1 MSASI
6 ALPSGI
12 FARGIFARQTPRSRV
27 AAIMAID
34 DATLLPLSGECF
46 ALDTDDASVRRLSL
60 VVAVTA
66 VALAAAGFALAAS
79 VG

>member
-6 ALPSGI
+6 ALPPGI
-12 FARGIFARQTPRSRV
+12 FARATPRCRV
-27 AAIMAID
+27 ADIMAID
-34 DATLLPLSGECF
+34 GATLLPPSVEPF

-60 VVAVTA
+60 VVSVAA
-66 VALAAAGFALAAS
+66 VALAAVGFALSAS